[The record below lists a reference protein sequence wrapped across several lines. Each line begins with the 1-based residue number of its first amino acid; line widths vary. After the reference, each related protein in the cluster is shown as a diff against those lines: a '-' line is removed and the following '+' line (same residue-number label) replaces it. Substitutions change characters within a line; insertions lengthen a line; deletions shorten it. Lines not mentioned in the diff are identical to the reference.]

1 MKESPTKPGWYYI
14 YNAAEDQKDWR
25 LAKWSAG
32 NTDTGVYEGDYYDD
46 QLWSFTNVTMTNT
59 TMGEYY
65 QINNFLYPQCFMS
78 KWGEEDSDWG
88 TVTGADVDN
97 QQLWALVPRYE
108 ATVQDRIIFQADNRN
123 GTLDFT
129 ETVTIT
135 TGLQLTTKNTIS
147 TTVGLSESLT
157 DSIPGIYKCSMQ
169 LKAQVDQSL
178 SKGEQADWSITTQ
191 MNFTA
196 PAGFMYRVVQR
207 MVPFKS
213 RLIADNMNLYS
224 DYYIQQSAEKLG
236 PVNPPPLK

>member
-1 MKESPTKPGWYYI
+1 MYIGNRTYFIESRAYPHARVAQWGTDNGNDCGTYEIEVYSNQLWLMKESPTKPGWYYI
-14 YNAAEDQKDWR
+14 YNADEDQKDWR

-135 TGLQLTTKNTIS
+135 TGLQLTTKSTIS
-147 TTVGLSESLT
+147 TTVG
-157 DSIPGIYKCSMQ
+157 
-169 LKAQVDQSL
+169 
-178 SKGEQADWSITTQ
+178 
-191 MNFTA
+191 
-196 PAGFMYRVVQR
+196 
-207 MVPFKS
+207 
-213 RLIADNMNLYS
+213 
-224 DYYIQQSAEKLG
+224 
-236 PVNPPPLK
+236 